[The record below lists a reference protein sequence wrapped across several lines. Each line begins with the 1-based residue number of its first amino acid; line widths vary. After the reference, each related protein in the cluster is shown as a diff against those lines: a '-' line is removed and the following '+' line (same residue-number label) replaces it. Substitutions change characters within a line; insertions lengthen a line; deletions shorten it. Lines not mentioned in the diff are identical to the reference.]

1 MPLFNFLPS
10 VSCKLLYQLTEVRKE
25 IMNSIEVMERP
36 NKIYE
41 VQIAYYSID
50 SHNDK
55 ENTYDVPDVW
65 QVSVPAV
72 SNINAIQTAIH
83 IVQISRAEIM
93 TAFIPPDID
102 KHELTLDEINQ
113 IRQEAID
120 KGVFRAWLDIEPTSI
135 QCTLK
140 DDVEKLKTMTI
151 SNLSKQITDI
161 GSMAEDYLKELDKD
175 A

>member
-25 IMNSIEVMERP
+25 NMHSIEVMERP
-36 NKIYE
+36 TKVYE
-41 VQIAYYSID
+41 VQIAYYNID

-55 ENTYDVPDVW
+55 PSFDEPDVW
-65 QVSVPAV
+65 RVLVPSV
-72 SNINAIQTAIH
+72 SNINAIQTALH

-93 TAFIPPDID
+93 TAFIPFDMG
-102 KHELTLDEINQ
+102 KHELTLDEIEQ
-113 IRQEAID
+113 IRQEAED
-120 KGVFRAWLDIEPTSI
+120 KNVFKSWLDIEPTSI

-140 DDVEKLKTMTI
+140 DDVETLKNMTI

>member
-10 VSCKLLYQLTEVRKE
+10 VSCRLLYQLTEGRKDN
-25 IMNSIEVMERP
+25 MHSIEVMERP
-36 NKIYE
+36 TKVYE
-41 VQIAYYSID
+41 VQIAYYNID

-55 ENTYDVPDVW
+55 PSFDEPDIW
-65 QVSVPAV
+65 QVSVPTV
-72 SNINAIQTAIH
+72 SNMNAIQTAMH

-93 TAFIPPDID
+93 TQFIPKD
-102 KHELTLDEINQ
+102 KAKSEYTLDEIES
-113 IRQEAID
+113 IRQDAED
-120 KGVFRAWLDIEPTSI
+120 KGVFKTWLDMEPTSI

-151 SNLSKQITDI
+151 SHLSQQINNI
-161 GSMAEDYLKELDKD
+161 GSEAEDYLKELDKD